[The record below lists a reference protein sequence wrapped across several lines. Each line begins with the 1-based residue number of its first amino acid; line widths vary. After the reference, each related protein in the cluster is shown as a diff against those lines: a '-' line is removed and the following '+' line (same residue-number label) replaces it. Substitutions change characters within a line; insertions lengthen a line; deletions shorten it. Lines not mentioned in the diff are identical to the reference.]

1 MTKKPLLDSNAP
13 LRLEN
18 HPKPRTRREFLG
30 QGFLSGAAM
39 IASPSLLGLF
49 KGRAARAQAAQ
60 CNVSGVG
67 NGNIPFICF
76 DLGGGANMVGSNV
89 IGGGMGGATDFLS
102 VDGYQLQGLPPD
114 QTPNL
119 AGQID
124 STTLGLPFH
133 IDSPFL
139 LGIMD
144 KASPAT
150 LANTNGALIA
160 ARSDN
165 DTGNNPHNPMY
176 GINRAGA
183 GGSLVPLIGTE
194 NSESGGRSRAPMSMI
209 DPAVRPTKVDRPSD
223 ATALVDT
230 GKLIELLDQADAAA
244 VMGAAEAISALKTS
258 KMTEEQMLLDLIGC
272 NYTETTDVVAN
283 FGNPTLLDPLA
294 DLNIVGDANS
304 IFTAAELNNNK
315 FESTA
320 SVMKLVVGDF
330 AGAGTIQFG
339 GYDYHNGTR
348 ATGEIRDFEAGQA
361 MGAVLEYAARLN
373 QQLMLYVFTDGSVF
387 SDGEVD
393 NSQAGRGKFTW
404 RGDNAGTSG
413 VFFFV
418 HDPAGRPQL
427 TAPGQQ
433 QIGHYR
439 MNGSVETGATPA
451 SNNVDLLAETI
462 VLNYLALQNRTG
474 EFATLFPTHGLGANL
489 DSLISFAPI
498 RNTV

>member
-1 MTKKPLLDSNAP
+1 MLDSSTP

-18 HPKPRTRREFLG
+18 HPRPRTRREFLG
-30 QGFLSGAAM
+30 QGFISGAAM

-49 KGRAARAQAAQ
+49 KGQEARAQAVQ
-60 CNVSGVG
+60 CNVSGAG
-67 NGNIPFICF
+67 NGNIPFVCF

-89 IGGGMGGATDFLS
+89 IVGGMGGATDFLS
-102 VDGYQLQGLPPD
+102 EAGYELQGLPPD

-124 STTLGLPFH
+124 TTLGLPFH
-133 IDSPFL
+133 VDSAFL
-139 LGIMD
+139 RGIVD
-144 KASPAT
+144 KASATT

-176 GINRAGA
+176 GINRCGS

-230 GKLIELLDQADAAA
+230 GKLVELLDQADAAA
-244 VMGAAEAISALKTS
+244 VMGAAEAISALKTA
-258 KMTEEQMLLDLIGC
+258 KMAEEQMVLDLIGC

-294 DLNIVGDANS
+294 DINIVGDATS

-361 MGAVLEYAARLN
+361 MGAVLEYAARMN
-373 QQLMLYVFTDGSVF
+373 QQVMVYVFTDGSLF
-387 SDGEVD
+387 SDGQVD
-393 NSQAGRGKFTW
+393 NSQDGRGKFAW
-404 RGDNAGTSG
+404 RGDNSGTSG
-413 VFFFV
+413 VFYFV
-418 HDPAGRPQL
+418 FDPTGRPQL
-427 TAPGQQ
+427 TSPAQQ
-433 QIGHYR
+433 QIGYYR
-439 MNGSVETGATPA
+439 MNGAVETGATPA

-462 VLNYLALQNRTG
+462 CLNYLALQNRAG
-474 EFATLFPTHGLGANL
+474 EFPALFPNHGLGANL
-489 DSLISFAPI
+489 DALISFAPI
-498 RNTV
+498 RNIV